1 MADIDSDSLNVN
13 RTSINDGT
21 DNAPPVDVL
30 NIGGVERLATDAAVS
45 VTTTGLMLQPEF
57 TFTKE
62 FTGQQNNVFLFT
74 PTTGKKIR
82 VLSVMLDGDAI
93 GTPVSAQLDFATS
106 SILIWKNF
114 GTSRFGGNWVPMT
127 VTGAVDEKIT
137 LNTEG
142 FNKKNKLFVIVGY
155 NEV

>member
-1 MADIDSDSLNVN
+1 MADIDPDLTNMN
-13 RTSINDGT
+13 RTSINAGG
-21 DNAPPVDVL
+21 DNGATVDV
-30 NIGGVERLATDAAVS
+30 IDDAGTKRLAVDVAAS
-45 VTTTGLMLQPEF
+45 ITASGLMLQPQF
-57 TFTKE
+57 TFTKK

-74 PTTGKKIR
+74 PTSGKKIK
-82 VLSVMLDGDAI
+82 VLSVMLDGDAL
-93 GTPVSAQLDFATS
+93 GTPVSAQLDFVTS

-127 VTGAVDEKIT
+127 VSGAVDEKIT